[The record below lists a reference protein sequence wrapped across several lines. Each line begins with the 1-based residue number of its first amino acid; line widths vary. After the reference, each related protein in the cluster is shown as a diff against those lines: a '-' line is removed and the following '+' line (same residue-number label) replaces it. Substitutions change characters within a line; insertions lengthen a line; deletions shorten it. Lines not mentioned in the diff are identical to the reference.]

1 MLSHITTARGR
12 LPRLRRAVAALALAT
27 LPAAACKSPEEI
39 LAVTD
44 PDIIFP
50 EATRSAAG
58 ASAAR
63 LGALARLNV
72 ATSGAES
79 MFHYGGLMADEWRS
93 GDTFIQRDETDKR
106 AVQPINA
113 NVTTANRNLHRAR
126 LTAELAVQLL
136 TEFTP
141 TATTS
146 IAEMY
151 LVQAYTE
158 NVLAEHFC
166 SGIPFST
173 VVDGVEQYGT
183 QLTTVVTLERALAHA
198 DSGLAIITG
207 TAAADV
213 NVLRALRV
221 TKARIL
227 LNLDRP
233 ADASTAIGGTS
244 AATGVPTDY
253 RYQMQHSQTSRDNAI
268 WSLNNSARRYTV
280 SAGEGGV
287 GINFATANDPRVPA
301 CAGGS
306 AACRAAGVTQSR
318 VFDSGSTITLHV
330 QLIWPTRESPVTII
344 SGVEARLIEAEAQ
357 LRAGNAAGAL
367 ATLNQLRT
375 TVAGLGPLTLAATPD
390 AQVDQLF
397 RERAF
402 WLFSRGHRLGD
413 LRRLVRPSAN
423 PAAGQPT
430 GYGRTVGSVFP
441 TGAFH
446 KGGSYGTDVNFPN
459 PQAEEN
465 NPNVPVGQTC
475 FDRNA

>member
-1 MLSHITTARGR
+1 
-12 LPRLRRAVAALALAT
+12 V
-27 LPAAACKSPEEI
+27 
-39 LAVTD
+39 
-44 PDIIFP
+44 
-50 EATRSAAG
+50 
-58 ASAAR
+58 
-63 LGALARLNV
+63 N
-72 ATSGAES
+72 
-79 MFHYGGLMADEWRS
+79 
-93 GDTFIQRDETDKR
+93 
-106 AVQPINA
+106 
-113 NVTTANRNLHRAR
+113 
-126 LTAELAVQLL
+126 
-136 TEFTP
+136 
-141 TATTS
+141 
-146 IAEMY
+146 
-151 LVQAYTE
+151 
-158 NVLAEHFC
+158 
-166 SGIPFST
+166 
-173 VVDGVEQYGT
+173 GVEQLGG
-183 QLTTVVTLERALAHA
+183 QLTTVQTLERALAHA
-198 DSGLAIITG
+198 DSGLALITG

-213 NVLRALRV
+213 SIRRALQV

-233 ADASTAIGGTS
+233 ADAATAIGGT
-244 AATGVPTDY
+244 ATAGVPTDY

-268 WSLNNSARRYTV
+268 WDLNNNARRYTV

-318 VFDSGSTITLHV
+318 VFDSGSTIPLHV

-357 LRAGNAAGAL
+357 LRAGNATGSL

-375 TVAGLGPLTLAATPD
+375 TVTGLTPLTLAATPE
-390 AQVDQLF
+390 ARVDQLF

-413 LRRLVRPSAN
+413 LRRLVRPTASA
-423 PAAGQPT
+423 AAGQPT
-430 GYGRTVGSVFP
+430 GYGRAVESVFP

-446 KGGSYGTDVNFPN
+446 KGGTYGTDVNFPN

-465 NPNVPVGQTC
+465 NPNVPVGRTC